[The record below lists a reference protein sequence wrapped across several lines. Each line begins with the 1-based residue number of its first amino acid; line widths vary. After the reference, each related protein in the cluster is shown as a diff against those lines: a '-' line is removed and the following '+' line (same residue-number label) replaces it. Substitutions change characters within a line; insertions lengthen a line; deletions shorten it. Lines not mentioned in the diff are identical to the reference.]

1 MNVSANSLM
10 NATGGAN
17 NNNSNPISA
26 LNNAGMVGSS
36 QNLLASLLGGG
47 TNTNSLVSL
56 LQLQNQSNV
65 SPILQL
71 LSNSLKQ

>member
-17 NNNSNPISA
+17 NNYSNPKSA

>member
-17 NNNSNPISA
+17 NNNSNPISG

>member
-56 LQLQNQSNV
+56 L
-65 SPILQL
+65 
-71 LSNSLKQ
+71 

>member
-1 MNVSANSLM
+1 
-10 NATGGAN
+10 
-17 NNNSNPISA
+17 
-26 LNNAGMVGSS
+26 MVGSS